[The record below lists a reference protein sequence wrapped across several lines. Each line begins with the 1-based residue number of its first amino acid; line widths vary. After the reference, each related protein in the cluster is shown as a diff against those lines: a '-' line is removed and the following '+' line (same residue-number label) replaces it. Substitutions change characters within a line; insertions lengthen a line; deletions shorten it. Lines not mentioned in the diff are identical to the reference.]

1 MVIRSL
7 KNFKT
12 KSIDM
17 ETTTK
22 STAGAIWQKSKW
34 IIKGCII
41 GLLAILM
48 MIPMMY
54 VKDLIRE
61 REERQREATSEI
73 SSKWAGAQN
82 IAGPVLCI
90 PFLETKTDT
99 SGKLFS
105 TEHIAY
111 FLPDVLN
118 ITSTVNP
125 TEKHRGIFKVMLYS
139 TKINLKGSFAKLPFE
154 RLNIAPEKLLLN
166 KVFVKLNLSDL
177 KGLNDAV
184 KLKWKDSLIELSP
197 QNSINAKDGIAAPLL
212 INSINE
218 LENISFSTDID
229 LNGSEQLL
237 FTPLGKSTSV
247 TIKSSWKDPSF
258 TGSILPQPTEVSDSG
273 FNATW
278 KSMAHTRNFPQQ
290 WVDNEF
296 SVDSYIPPPV
306 SLQQSEFGEITRTK
320 NSDYNYT
327 PSSIDK
333 SSFGVNLFIPVNGY
347 QKTLR
352 TVKYALL
359 CILLTF
365 AAFFLI
371 ETVHKKSAHPFQY
384 GLVGLALILFYTLL
398 LSFSEYTGF
407 NTAYLIAS
415 AATIGLIAWFVKGI
429 LQSSKATT
437 VLSVVLVLIY
447 SYIFSI
453 LQLQDYALLFGSIGL
468 FFTLAVIM
476 YFSRKIAW

>member
-1 MVIRSL
+1 
-7 KNFKT
+7 
-12 KSIDM
+12 M
-17 ETTTK
+17 ETTTE

-48 MIPMMY
+48 MIPMLY
-54 VKDLIRE
+54 VKNLIKE
-61 REERQREATSEI
+61 REERQREATNEI
-73 SSKWAGAQN
+73 SSKWAGPQN

-90 PFLETKTDT
+90 PFLETVIDT
-99 SGKLFS
+99 SGKKIT

-118 ITSTVNP
+118 INSTVNP
-125 TEKHRGIFKVMLYS
+125 TEKHRGIFKVMLYN
-139 TKINLKGSFAKLPFE
+139 TKINLKGSFNKLLFE
-154 RLNIAPEKLLLN
+154 KLSITPEALLLN
-166 KVFVKLNLSDL
+166 KAFVKLNLSDIQ
-177 KGLNDAV
+177 GLNDPV
-184 KLKWKDSLIELSP
+184 KLKWKDSLVELSP
-197 QNSINAKDGIAAPLL
+197 QNSANARDGISALVQL
-212 INSINE
+212 TSIND
-218 LENISFSTDID
+218 LQDISFSSDID

-237 FTPLGKSTSV
+237 FTPLGKSTTV
-247 TIKSSWKDPSF
+247 TINSSWKDPSF
-258 TGSILPQPTEVSDSG
+258 NGSILPQPTEVNDSG
-273 FNATW
+273 FTATW
-278 KSMAHTRNFPQQ
+278 KSMAHTRSFPQQ
-290 WVDNEF
+290 WKDDEYLA
-296 SVDSYIPPPV
+296 DAYIPPPV
-306 SLQQSEFGEITRTK
+306 PQSNFRDEVIISSSGIP
-320 NSDYNYT
+320 DYSQ
-327 PSSIDK
+327 SSISK
-333 SSFGVNLFIPVNGY
+333 SAFGVNLFIPVNGY

-352 TVKYALL
+352 TVKYAML

-415 AATIGLIAWFVKGI
+415 TATIGLIAWFVKGI
-429 LQSSKATT
+429 LQSGKATT
-437 VLSVVLVLIY
+437 VLSVVLALIY

-468 FFTLAVIM
+468 FLTLAVIM
-476 YFSRKIAW
+476 YFSRKINW

>member
-1 MVIRSL
+1 
-7 KNFKT
+7 
-12 KSIDM
+12 M
-17 ETTTK
+17 ETTTG

-48 MIPMMY
+48 MIPMLY
-54 VKDLIRE
+54 VKNLILE
-61 REERQREATSEI
+61 REQRQREATSEI

-90 PFLETKTDT
+90 PFLETKVDT
-99 SGKLFS
+99 AGKRIT

-111 FLPDVLN
+111 FLPDILN
-118 ITSTVNP
+118 INSSVNP
-125 TEKHRGIFKVMLYS
+125 TEKHRGIFKVMLYN
-139 TKINLKGSFAKLPFE
+139 TKINITGSFNKVQFEKLSISAE
-154 RLNIAPEKLLLN
+154 ALLLN
-166 KVFVKLNLSDL
+166 KAFVKLNLSDIQ
-177 KGLNDAV
+177 GLNDPV
-184 KLKWKDSLIELSP
+184 KLKWKDSVVSAPVQL
-197 QNSINAKDGIAAPLL
+197 NSIAD
-212 INSINE
+212 

-237 FTPLGKSTSV
+237 FTPLGKSTTV
-247 TIKSSWKDPSF
+247 TVNSSWKDPSF
-258 TGSILPQPTEVSDSG
+258 NGSILPQPTEVSDSG
-273 FNATW
+273 FTATW
-278 KSMAHTRNFPQQ
+278 KSMAHARSFPQQ
-290 WVDNEF
+290 WEDDEF
-296 SVDSYIPPPV
+296 SVDAFVPPV
-306 SLQQSEFGEITRTK
+306 LRRNEDYSVIGVSDSY
-320 NSDYNYT
+320 NSQN
-327 PSSIDK
+327 SVSK

-407 NTAYLIAS
+407 NIAYLIS
-415 AATIGLIAWFVKGI
+415 STATIGLIAWFVKGI
-429 LQSSKATT
+429 LQSGKATT

-468 FFTLAVIM
+468 FLTLAVIM
-476 YFSRKIAW
+476 YFSRKISW

>member
-1 MVIRSL
+1 
-7 KNFKT
+7 
-12 KSIDM
+12 M
-17 ETTTK
+17 ETTTE
-22 STAGAIWQKSKW
+22 STAGTIWQKSKW

-41 GLLAILM
+41 GLIAILM
-48 MIPMMY
+48 MIPMLY
-54 VKDLIRE
+54 VKDLIKE
-61 REERQREATSEI
+61 REERQREATNEI
-73 SSKWAGAQN
+73 SSKWAGPQN

-90 PFLETKTDT
+90 PFSETVVDT
-99 SGKLFS
+99 SGKKIA

-125 TEKHRGIFKVMLYS
+125 TEKHRGIFKVMLYN
-139 TKINLKGSFAKLPFE
+139 TKINLKGLFNKVLFGKLS
-154 RLNIAPEKLLLN
+154 IAPEALLLN
-166 KVFVKLNLSDL
+166 KAFVKFNLTDI
-177 KGLNDAV
+177 KGLNDPV
-184 KLKWKDSLIELSP
+184 KLKWRDSVVELSP
-197 QNSINAKDGIAAPLL
+197 QNSVNAKDGISAPVQ
-212 INSINE
+212 INSISDLQN
-218 LENISFSTDID
+218 LSFSADID

-237 FTPLGKSTSV
+237 FTPLGKSTTV
-247 TIKSSWKDPSF
+247 TVNSSWKDPSF
-258 TGSILPQPTEVSDSG
+258 NGSILPQPTEVSDSG
-273 FNATW
+273 FTATW

-290 WVDNEF
+290 WIDDAYK
-296 SVDSYIPPPV
+296 VDSYVPV
-306 SLQQSEFGEITRTK
+306 QIKQRSDDEFFPRGIDGADMARNAISS
-320 NSDYNYT
+320 NSV
-327 PSSIDK
+327 SS
-333 SSFGVNLFIPVNGY
+333 SAFGVNLFIPVNGY

-352 TVKYALL
+352 TVKYAML

-415 AATIGLIAWFVKGI
+415 TATIGLIAWFVKGI
-429 LQSSKATT
+429 LQSGKATT

-468 FFTLAVIM
+468 FLTLAVIM

>member
-1 MVIRSL
+1 
-7 KNFKT
+7 
-12 KSIDM
+12 M
-17 ETTTK
+17 ETTTG

-41 GLLAILM
+41 GLIAILM
-48 MIPMMY
+48 MIPMLY
-54 VKDLIRE
+54 VKDLIKE
-61 REERQREATSEI
+61 REERQREATNEI
-73 SSKWAGAQN
+73 SSKWAGPQN

-90 PFLETKTDT
+90 PFQETQIDK
-99 SGKLFS
+99 SGNQLS
-105 TEHIAY
+105 SEHIAY

-125 TEKHRGIFKVMLYS
+125 TEKHRGIFKVMLYN
-139 TKINLKGSFAKLPFE
+139 TKVNIKGSFAKLPVE

-166 KVFVKLNLSDL
+166 KAFIKLNLTDI
-177 KGLNDAV
+177 KGLNDPV
-184 KLKWKDSLIELSP
+184 KLKWKDSVVELSP
-197 QNSINAKDGIAAPLL
+197 QNSVNARDGISASVQLT
-212 INSINE
+212 SIND
-218 LENISFSTDID
+218 LQDISFSTDID

-237 FTPLGKSTSV
+237 FTPLGKSTTV
-247 TIKSSWKDPSF
+247 TINSSWKDPSF
-258 TGSILPQPTEVSDSG
+258 NGSILPQPTEIKDSG
-273 FNATW
+273 FTATW

-290 WVDNEF
+290 WKDDEYRIDAYV
-296 SVDSYIPPPV
+296 PPPIAQTNPDI
-306 SLQQSEFGEITRTK
+306 LRETRIP
-320 NSDYNYT
+320 NPGPDHS
-327 PSSIDK
+327 PSSISK
-333 SSFGVNLFIPVNGY
+333 SAFGVNLFIPVNGY

-398 LSFSEYTGF
+398 VSFSEYTGF

-415 AATIGLIAWFVKGI
+415 TATIGLIAWFVKGI
-429 LQSSKATT
+429 LQSGKATT

-468 FFTLAVIM
+468 FLTLAVIM

>member
-1 MVIRSL
+1 
-7 KNFKT
+7 
-12 KSIDM
+12 M
-17 ETTTK
+17 ETTTTE

-34 IIKGCII
+34 IIKGCVI
-41 GLLAILM
+41 GLIAILM
-48 MIPMMY
+48 MIPMLY
-54 VKDLIRE
+54 VKNLIKE
-61 REERQREATSEI
+61 REERQREATNEI
-73 SSKWAGAQN
+73 SSKWAGPQN

-90 PFLETKTDT
+90 PFLETETDT
-99 SGKLFS
+99 SGKKIT

-111 FLPDVLN
+111 FLPDILN

-125 TEKHRGIFKVMLYS
+125 TEKHRGIFKVMLYN
-139 TKINLKGSFAKLPFE
+139 TKTNLTGSFNKVLF
-154 RLNIAPEKLLLN
+154 EKLSIASEALMLN
-166 KVFVKLNLSDL
+166 KAFVKLNLSDIQ
-177 KGLNDAV
+177 GLNDPV
-184 KLKWKDSLIELSP
+184 KLKWKDSLVELSP
-197 QNSINAKDGIAAPLL
+197 QNSINAKDGISAPVQLT
-212 INSINE
+212 SIND
-218 LENISFSTDID
+218 LQNISFSTDID

-237 FTPLGKSTSV
+237 FTPLGKSTTV
-247 TIKSSWKDPSF
+247 TVNSSWKDPSF
-258 TGSILPQPTEVSDSG
+258 TGSILPQPTEISDSG
-273 FNATW
+273 FTATW
-278 KSMAHTRNFPQQ
+278 KSMAHARSFPQQ
-290 WVDNEF
+290 WIDDEFRIDTYAPPYSGRQISDNYL
-296 SVDSYIPPPV
+296 SVDTFP
-306 SLQQSEFGEITRTK
+306 
-320 NSDYNYT
+320 DYA
-327 PSSIDK
+327 PGSIGK

-347 QKTLR
+347 QKALR

-407 NTAYLIAS
+407 NIAYLIAS
-415 AATIGLIAWFVKGI
+415 TATIGLIAWFVKGI
-429 LQSSKATT
+429 LQSGKATT

-468 FFTLAVIM
+468 FLTLAVIM